1 MSNFMTKTTVP
12 CNNSSNAPN
21 SSPSSS
27 FGLLRRSLPQF
38 PYKPTEQA
46 VRGVEGEGRGRKR
59 EKQNGEGERRGR
71 GRGTCR
77 PAKQYKLQAVTEK
90 NVECNNMSMYR
101 TYIQYECLIYS
112 IKKCTTFSH
121 FHSSTY
127 LIPRVFQ
134 VQ

>member
-1 MSNFMTKTTVP
+1 M
-12 CNNSSNAPN
+12 
-21 SSPSSS
+21 
-27 FGLLRRSLPQF
+27 
-38 PYKPTEQA
+38 
-46 VRGVEGEGRGRKR
+46 
-59 EKQNGEGERRGR
+59 GR

-101 TYIQYECLIYS
+101 TYIQYECLGNS
-112 IKKCTTFSH
+112 IKKCNTFSH